1 VRSYTSKRQAI
12 GQATQRQ
19 DIPHASTTNP
29 IRTQK
34 DTPGTPFNA
43 ILLQSSWA
51 IVLILFWDTFNDL
64 ITYVVFMDLLFMVLA
79 AISIFIFRK
88 KLATTNRPYRTLGYP
103 IIPIIYIAISTIFVI
118 NTLIEKP
125 TQAFAGLGLTLIGFG
140 FYWYFK
146 NNVSSEK

>member
-1 VRSYTSKRQAI
+1 
-12 GQATQRQ
+12 
-19 DIPHASTTNP
+19 
-29 IRTQK
+29 
-34 DTPGTPFNA
+34 
-43 ILLQSSWA
+43 
-51 IVLILFWDTFNDL
+51 
-64 ITYVVFMDLLFMVLA
+64 MVLA